1 MILPKAWLEA
11 KLLVGDPKF
20 NLCGLTDRDF
30 TGDLNPAVVAT
41 TAVLVT
47 GLSLTSTVACGVAS
61 WATMFLDVAGL
72 EWVRIDVGLVFGA
85 VTPEVILE

>member
-30 TGDLNPAVVAT
+30 TGDLNPAV
-41 TAVLVT
+41 LVT

-72 EWVRIDVGLVFGA
+72 EWVRIEVGLVFGA

>member
-30 TGDLNPAVVAT
+30 TGDLNA
-41 TAVLVT
+41 AVLVT

-72 EWVRIDVGLVFGA
+72 EWVRIEVGLVFGA